1 MNVISSLSA
10 AACLS
15 VRQMAALGLVTLTGW
30 ASPLDDHGNTPET
43 ASYLP
48 ATTEWTADGVID
60 GVGDLDVLAF
70 STGGGAVS
78 VRVAAGGLE
87 GVDRVQAELLD
98 LHGITLASV
107 EATVTGSSLDLE
119 LAAGRY
125 FLRMQ
130 GAEGTRYGVSGR
142 VPAPTSGVPPV
153 AVISNLE
160 YTGVAPFRVHLDGG
174 RSFDLD
180 GAIRSMTW
188 DFSDGTGGQG
198 AAVMKLY
205 SAPGTYAA
213 TLTVTDDEGLSHSEV
228 ARIRVLSPAQVS
240 ALGSASGVLEEDES
254 AAEAKVRPPNCNPLP
269 RRCLRVIESTLPV
282 ALSEALAQHE
292 ADLKAEGWKVETIY
306 TSRRDPV
313 KLFQHVELAQR
324 EIWPRVRANTNLHV
338 FFIGKLPM
346 PRSGYASNPDGHTD
360 TRGAYACT
368 AYYAMPSDGWTDV
381 LDNTGIAMRPA
392 MINGPGDGK
401 FDQDTAPG
409 NRDEFGNEL
418 GGDALASVGFL
429 DLSFGA
435 PRTFGSTLS
444 TEEFLIDRYLRYFA
458 QLHRYRT
465 GEWRPKTPVA
475 HMAYDGRPWSD
486 VETWA
491 TRTVGT
497 SSYRFFRS
505 YSTSKTQSF
514 TVEQSASFGLV
525 LDFKVTPSTG
535 TVWTSRSKEWAVFD
549 LYYGSYQVD
558 FGSPRLVNPLLSGAL
573 ATGCFT
579 WNRWNLDG
587 LFEGATLGEV
597 WRQSVSRS
605 PGNVFRVLY
614 GDPTLVMRR

>member
-1 MNVISSLSA
+1 MSI
-10 AACLS
+10 
-15 VRQMAALGLVTLTGW
+15 R
-30 ASPLDDHGNTPET
+30 
-43 ASYLP
+43 
-48 ATTEWTADGVID
+48 
-60 GVGDLDVLAF
+60 F
-70 STGGGAVS
+70 F
-78 VRVAAGGLE
+78 AAGVE
-87 GVDRVQAELLD
+87 GSDRVQVDLLSME
-98 LHGITLASV
+98 GTTLAALES
-107 EATVTGSSLDLE
+107 TGHGDSLDLE

-125 FLRMQ
+125 FLRLQ
-130 GAEGTRYGVSGR
+130 GGEGIRYAVSGR
-142 VPAPTSGVPPV
+142 VPAPISGVPPV

-160 YTGVAPFRVHLDGG
+160 YAGVAPFRVHLIGG

-188 DFSDGTGGQG
+188 DFGDGTGGQG
-198 AAVMKLY
+198 TEVSKLY
-205 SAPGTYAA
+205 TVPGTYSA

-228 ARIRVLSPAQVS
+228 AFIRVLESAQVQGLS
-240 ALGSASGVLEEDES
+240 SESGVLEDDEQ
-254 AAEAKVRPPNCNPLP
+254 ADGDPEAKIQPPDCTPSP

-282 ALSEALAQHE
+282 ALSGALAQHE
-292 ADLKAEGWKVETIY
+292 ADLKAEGWEVETIY
-306 TSRRDPV
+306 SSRRDPV

-346 PRSGYASNPDGHTD
+346 PRSGYASNPDGHSD

-381 LDNTGIAMRPA
+381 MDNTGIAMRPS
-392 MINGPGDGK
+392 MINRPGDGK

-458 QLHRYRT
+458 LLHRYRT
-465 GEWRPKTPVA
+465 GEWRPKTQVA
-475 HMAYDGRPWSD
+475 HMAYDGRPWSE
-486 VETWA
+486 VEAWA
-491 TRTVGT
+491 TRTVGAT
-497 SSYRFFRS
+497 NYQFFRS

-514 TVEQSASFGLV
+514 TVEQRASFGLV
-525 LDFKVTPSTG
+525 IDFKVTPSTG
-535 TVWTSRSKEWAVFD
+535 KTWTSRTKEWAVFD

-579 WNRWNLDG
+579 WNRWKLDG
-587 LFEGATLGEV
+587 LYEGATLGEV

>member
-1 MNVISSLSA
+1 
-10 AACLS
+10 
-15 VRQMAALGLVTLTGW
+15 MAALCMVTLTGW
-30 ASPLDDHGNTPET
+30 ASALDDHGNTPET

-48 ATTEWTADGVID
+48 VTAEWAADGAID

-70 STGGGAVS
+70 HTGGGAVL
-78 VRVAAGGLE
+78 VRIVAGGLE
-87 GVDRVQAELLD
+87 GLGRVQADLLD
-98 LHGITLASV
+98 VHGTALAAV
-107 EATVTGSSLDLE
+107 EAAGHGGSLDLE
-119 LAAGRY
+119 LPAGRY
-125 FLRMQ
+125 FLRLQ
-130 GAEGTRYGVSGR
+130 GGEGTRYGVSGR
-142 VPAPTSGVPPV
+142 VPAPVSGVPPV
-153 AVISNLE
+153 AVISTLE
-160 YTGVAPFRVHLDGG
+160 YTGVAPFRVHLEGG

-180 GAIRSMTW
+180 GAVRSLTW
-188 DFSDGTGGQG
+188 DFGDGTGGQG
-198 AAVMKLY
+198 AEVSKLY

-228 ARIRVLSPAQVS
+228 ARIRVLPSAPAPAP
-240 ALGSASGVLEEDES
+240 ALGSMSELLEGEEPSDEDAES
-254 AAEAKVRPPNCNPLP
+254 KLRPPECTVPP

-282 ALSEALAQHE
+282 ALSGALAQHE
-292 ADLKAEGWKVETIY
+292 ADLKAEGWEVETIY

-346 PRSGYASNPDGHTD
+346 PRSGFASNPDGHSD

-368 AYYAMPSDGWTDV
+368 AYYAMPSDEWTDV
-381 LDNTGIAMRPA
+381 MDNSGIAVRPA
-392 MINGPGDGK
+392 MINRPGDGK

-409 NRDEFGNEL
+409 NRDEFGDEL
-418 GGDALASVGFL
+418 GGDALAGVGFL

-444 TEEFLIDRYLRYFA
+444 TEDFLIDRYLRYFN

-465 GEWRPKTPVA
+465 GQWRPKTQVA

-486 VETWA
+486 VETWV

-497 SSYRFFRS
+497 SNYRFFRS
-505 YSTSKTQSF
+505 YSTSKSQSF
-514 TVEQSASFGLV
+514 TAEQSASFGLV

-579 WNRWNLDG
+579 WNRWKLDG
-587 LFEGATLGEV
+587 LFDGATLGEV

>member
-1 MNVISSLSA
+1 
-10 AACLS
+10 
-15 VRQMAALGLVTLTGW
+15 MAALGLVSLTGW
-30 ASPLDDHGNTPET
+30 ASVLDDHGNTLET

-48 ATTEWTADGVID
+48 ATAEWTADGTID

-70 STGGGAVS
+70 STGGGAALI
-78 VRVAAGGLE
+78 RIAGGGLD
-87 GVDRVQAELLD
+87 GVGRVQVELLD
-98 LHGITLASV
+98 LHGTSLAAM
-107 EATVTGSSLDLE
+107 ETTGHGGSLDLE

-125 FLRMQ
+125 FLRLQ
-130 GAEGTRYGVSGR
+130 GGEGTRYGVSGR
-142 VPAPTSGVPPV
+142 VPAPLAGVPPV

-180 GAIRSMTW
+180 GALRSMTW
-188 DFSDGTGGQG
+188 DFGDGTAGQG
-198 AAVMKLY
+198 AEVMKLY
-205 SAPGTYAA
+205 LAPGLYAA

-228 ARIRVLSPAQVS
+228 AAIRVLSPAQVP
-240 ALGSASGVLEEDES
+240 ALGSVSRVLDGEEPT
-254 AAEAKVRPPNCNPLP
+254 AEDADAKIRPPDCDPVP

-282 ALSEALAQHE
+282 ALSGALAQHE
-292 ADLKAEGWKVETIY
+292 ADLKAEGWEVETIY

-346 PRSGYASNPDGHTD
+346 PRSGYTSNPDGHTD

-392 MINGPGDGK
+392 MLNRPGDGK

-444 TEEFLIDRYLRYFA
+444 TEDFLIDRYLRYFA

-465 GEWRPKTPVA
+465 GEWRPKTQVA

-486 VETWA
+486 VEAWA
-491 TRTVGT
+491 TRTVG
-497 SSYRFFRS
+497 SENYQFFRS
-505 YSTSKTQSF
+505 YTTSKTQSF
-514 TVEQSASFGLV
+514 TVEQRASFGLV
-525 LDFKVTPSTG
+525 IDFKVTPSTG

-549 LYYGSYQVD
+549 LYFGSYQVD

-579 WNRWNLDG
+579 WNRWILDG